1 MKKVKVQD
9 LLKKTQKDLH
19 QDLEKLQL
27 ELNKLRVEATM
38 RKPSE
43 DNKKF
48 HAHDEKEEAHVGDLV
63 TIEECIPL
71 SKSKSWVLKTIDK
84 KVTKLQRQLQG
95 VEI

>member
-1 MKKVKVQD
+1 MSKTTLTGTVTSTKMSKTITVQVVREIRHS
-9 LLKKTQKDLH
+9 KY
-19 QDLEKLQL
+19 
-27 ELNKLRVEATM
+27 NKLYKV
-38 RKPSE
+38 S
-43 DNKKF
+43 KKF